1 MSSYDADG
9 LSRMLSSPDSPDQL
23 TPLAQYYLQNF
34 VSFYREIKLRES
46 TLKNEQI
53 NPNYLH
59 TTPRP
64 FSQPYVH
71 GGNDYDVTR
80 PVPYTFHADNHGLGS
95 GAFAA
100 FNAGKNETQTNGYH
114 TQHGNYPGDF
124 RENNP
129 GYYPAFD
136 NRQPLR
142 DSNPVY
148 ESRVED
154 QNYPVVEIDEII
166 PGKLQVPPSFIDHQR
181 QPRNSPRISPNRS
194 LSSPIG
200 VSPQVQVSPQALNRV
215 SPRVSPRRSPYF
227 ADDSDQQMPT
237 KDEIVVQNAMQ
248 ATKSPVVHSSKSRI
262 FPGASK
268 KSKKQPFGANPN
280 SVDKAGSRKK
290 TRGKSLRPNHDLP
303 PEGNHHDDSDSL
315 TDITSDVSDGELRKI
330 KSNNMS
336 RSGRRDVKKGKPQ
349 GSKMW
354 SNSKLPNNNLLI
366 KSRQQEDH
374 RVIEEDVESNMTEPD
389 VVESDFDEPDVF
401 DREGVE
407 SDVSD
412 NRTIA
417 TKESEQLDENSDF
430 DRNSGD
436 E

>member
-1 MSSYDADG
+1 MSAYDADG

-23 TPLAQYYLQNF
+23 TPLAQFYLQNF
-34 VSFYREIKLRES
+34 VSYYKEIKLRES

-53 NPNYLH
+53 NRNYLR

-64 FSQPYVH
+64 FNQPYVH
-71 GGNDYDVTR
+71 GANDYDVTR
-80 PVPYTFHADNHGLGS
+80 PAPYTFHPDNPGMGS
-95 GAFAA
+95 GAFAV
-100 FNAGKNETQTNGYH
+100 FNAGNNEAQTNGYP
-114 TQHGNYPGDF
+114 TQHGNYPRDY

-129 GYYPAFD
+129 GVYPAYD
-136 NRQPLR
+136 HRQPLR
-142 DSNPVY
+142 ISNPVY
-148 ESRVED
+148 ETRVAD
-154 QNYPVVEIDEII
+154 QNYPVVEMDGII
-166 PGKLQVPPSFIDHQR
+166 PGQLQVPPSFKDHQQ
-181 QPRNSPRISPNRS
+181 QPQNSPRISPNRS
-194 LSSPIG
+194 PSSTPG

-237 KDEIVVQNAMQ
+237 KDEIMVQNT
-248 ATKSPVVHSSKSRI
+248 TKSPVFHSPKSRI
-262 FPGASK
+262 FPGDSK
-268 KSKKQPFGANPN
+268 KSKPQTFGANPT
-280 SVDKAGSRKK
+280 STDKASARKK
-290 TRGKSLRPNHDLP
+290 TRGKSLRPNHVLP

-330 KSNNMS
+330 KSNKMS
-336 RSGRRDVKKGKPQ
+336 RPGRRDVKKGKPH
-349 GSKMW
+349 GSTMG

-366 KSRQQEDH
+366 KSHQQEDQ
-374 RVIEEDVESNMTEPD
+374 RAIEEDVESDMAEPD

-417 TKESEQLDENSDF
+417 TKASEQLDENSDF